1 MRAGLLALLLAL
13 SVAAG
18 CSTGGAVVSK
28 SLPSGLLQAARGG
41 DGDSWKDTEG
51 REYRLGLVNTPELN
65 ECYGRT
71 ASDERKSLVRNGFRA
86 DVYTH
91 DSYGRGVSVV
101 VLADGTNL
109 NVYLARHGFAND
121 RYLAEFRHE
130 NPTLATQLDAAFAA
144 ARREHAGLWAACR

>member
-1 MRAGLLALLLAL
+1 
-13 SVAAG
+13 
-18 CSTGGAVVSK
+18 
-28 SLPSGLLQAARGG
+28 
-41 DGDSWKDTEG
+41 
-51 REYRLGLVNTPELN
+51 
-65 ECYGRT
+65 
-71 ASDERKSLVRNGFRA
+71 LVRNGFRA

-121 RYLAEFRHE
+121 RYLAQFRHE
-130 NPTLATQLDAAFAA
+130 NPALATQLDAAFAA